1 MYATESPS
9 VVTVLDL
16 SSGQAALDLAAP
28 RWRVE
33 SSCVQQ
39 ASRRNTTLKR
49 PLAGPATVRFKRVA
63 VHADGRIGKYS
74 PSGARGVYRFRLY
87 SKK

>member
-1 MYATESPS
+1 MYATEPPS
-9 VVTVLDL
+9 VVTALDRR
-16 SSGQAALDLAAP
+16 SGQAALDLVARRRAA
-28 RWRVE
+28 
-33 SSCVQQ
+33 SSCMQQ
-39 ASRRNTTLKR
+39 ASRKKTTLER